1 MAWSK
6 WLQESVTT
14 LFVSFAVPAEPEEWG
29 DKILGEEN
37 GFSRAITFSD
47 VPTMYSVLFGGS
59 ERLSIDQWIEDGDT
73 AYDVKRA
80 EPWKS
85 PLVEDGKVEKRSE
98 PPKFSDGQP
107 PEGLFDVERMRHS
120 DYQVVSFID
129 VRKWD
134 AAKWRAAFFLTQP
147 GGDMPPVL
155 GFSFMN
161 REPGRA
167 IFEAWRERFGEHD
180 PENELRIS
188 ILTGGKLIADHPNT
202 PGRHSIIGSRNAVG
216 RRRVNYGRLALL
228 GNARQGNALTGTVN
242 RHDPPFILVSTR
254 HTGPYKLETHRSPP
268 SVS

>member
-1 MAWSK
+1 KEETPEDIEELFGQWAALAKKVGLTNPDYMLDETAVLRSRILGCEVVVTCENNLTSLAVGEALLGTLEALLATSLNQRTLPHLERLNIGVGTKADEPVTPLLTMIEEKGTAVAIVTHPPRIRHSTREEAIAWSK
-6 WLQESVTT
+6 WLQESATT

-29 DKILGEEN
+29 EKILGEEN

-98 PPKFSDGQP
+98 PPKFGDGQP

-120 DYQVVSFID
+120 DYQVFSPID

-134 AAKWRAAFFLTQP
+134 AAK
-147 GGDMPPVL
+147 
-155 GFSFMN
+155 
-161 REPGRA
+161 
-167 IFEAWRERFGEHD
+167 
-180 PENELRIS
+180 
-188 ILTGGKLIADHPNT
+188 
-202 PGRHSIIGSRNAVG
+202 
-216 RRRVNYGRLALL
+216 
-228 GNARQGNALTGTVN
+228 
-242 RHDPPFILVSTR
+242 
-254 HTGPYKLETHRSPP
+254 
-268 SVS
+268 